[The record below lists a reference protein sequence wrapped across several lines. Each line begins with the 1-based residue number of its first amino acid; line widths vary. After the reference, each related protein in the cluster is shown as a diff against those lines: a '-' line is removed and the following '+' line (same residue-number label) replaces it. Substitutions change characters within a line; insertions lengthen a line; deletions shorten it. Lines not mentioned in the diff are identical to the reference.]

1 MEVRVADDGPGIP
14 AAEVNV
20 LERGYETPLEHGS
33 GLGLWIVNW
42 IVTESGGGISFDEN
56 DPRGSVVTLRFEAE
70 SDAETS

>member
-1 MEVRVADDGPGIP
+1 
-14 AAEVNV
+14 
-20 LERGYETPLEHGS
+20 
-33 GLGLWIVNW
+33 VNW